1 MSADSSIEL
10 ILLDLDDTLWPCEP
24 VIEEAERAVYTW
36 LRCNC
41 PELTR
46 VHDIDSLRRHRQAL
60 RSERPAMAHD
70 ITALRVASLALLL
83 RQAGCPSALA
93 DQAVHVFLEA
103 RHRVTPYP
111 EVRAELAVLRR
122 HYRLVSVTNGN
133 ADVDRTPL
141 RGCFDLSLN
150 ATDAGAAKPAPDLF
164 LLALQRTGVRPA
176 RAVHVGDDP
185 ELDVEAAREA
195 GLRAVWMNRN
205 GAAWPAHLSPPEA
218 GVRDLRALRRWLA
231 EGRGPA
237 PDRTRRHLPS

>member
-1 MSADSSIEL
+1 MSAAYSIEL
-10 ILLDLDDTLWPCEP
+10 VLLDLDDTLWPCEP
-24 VIEEAERAVYTW
+24 VIEQAERVVYTW

-60 RSERPAMAHD
+60 RSERPAIAHD
-70 ITALRVASLALLL
+70 ITALRIESLALLL

-93 DQAVHVFLEA
+93 GQAVRVFLEA

-141 RGCFDLSLN
+141 RGCFDLSLS

-164 LLALQRTGVRPA
+164 LLALQRTGVRPE

-185 ELDVEAAREA
+185 ELDVQAARQA
-195 GLRAVWMNRN
+195 GLRAVWMNRK
-205 GAAWPAHLSPPEA
+205 GATWPPHLSPPEA
-218 GVRDLRALRRWLA
+218 GVRDLRELRHWLA
-231 EGRGPA
+231 EAARSCP
-237 PDRTRRHLPS
+237 